1 MMMQAHRQT
10 VFPAPRY
17 DDAWAAISFLEL
29 CFGFK
34 RQTVHEG
41 PNGTVAHGELR
52 LGTASFGL
60 SSASSLVTS
69 DNPWTSVRSGVY
81 VALQDANA
89 VDAHHAHAKAAGAV
103 IAMPLEDTDYGSRQY
118 SVWDGDHRLWCFGT
132 YNHAPLG
139 EPTLLLVLRYPDG
152 PATARW
158 LAHAFGFEPALARTD
173 SGRSAEYTELRF
185 GDSALWLSS
194 APPDD
199 LLWSKDWH
207 ATHLV
212 VPDVDAHHD
221 RASRSGATI
230 VQSPTDTADGSRVYW
245 ARDTEGYLWSF
256 GTRQP
261 SSAR

>member
-1 MMMQAHRQT
+1 MMQAHRQT

-17 DDAWAAISFLEL
+17 EDAWKAISFLES
-29 CFGFK
+29 CFGFE

-41 PNGTVAHGELR
+41 PNRSVAHGELR
-52 LGTASFGL
+52 LGTASYGL
-60 SSASSLVTS
+60 SSASGPVNS

-81 VALQDANA
+81 LALQDANA
-89 VDAHHAHAKAAGAV
+89 VDAHHSRAKAAGAV

-118 SVWDGDHRLWCFGT
+118 SVWDSDHRLWCFGT
-132 YNHAPLG
+132 YNDAPLG
-139 EPTLLLVLRYPDG
+139 EPTLFLVLRYPDRST
-152 PATARW
+152 TARW
-158 LAHAFGFEPALARTD
+158 LAHAFGFQPALARIASGD
-173 SGRSAEYTELRF
+173 STGYELRL

-212 VPDVDAHHD
+212 VPDVDAHYD

-230 VQSPTDTADGSRVYW
+230 VQSPADTADGSRVYW

-256 GTRQP
+256 STGKP
-261 SSAR
+261 